1 MTTRRQTNQLPQLV
15 ESFFHEY
22 LQRVRGASPH
32 TIRAYRDTLRLLF
45 IYLADT
51 KGVSVANLQLSD
63 LHTEGII
70 MFLAQLESRRG
81 NTAATRNCRLAAIR
95 GFFKHLL
102 RHDPT
107 HAEQYHQ
114 ILSLPSKKAKPPLAS
129 YLEPEDVRLILDQPD
144 RRTRFGLR
152 DYALLLFLY
161 NTGARVSEALAVRV
175 GDLELNPPAQVRLH
189 GKGGKDRICPIW
201 SETVNALQ
209 RLPAV
214 RQAAQP
220 GDPIFLNL
228 RGTLLTRDGVAYILH
243 KYVLMAARD
252 VPTLRRRSITPHVLR
267 HSCAVALLQA
277 GVDVTVIRDYLGHA
291 SITTTSRY
299 ITTNLR
305 MKREVLE
312 AFWKRAGISP
322 AHATPWNPKPD
333 LLAFLSSL

>member
-1 MTTRRQTNQLPQLV
+1 MER
-15 ESFFHEY
+15 
-22 LQRVRGASPH
+22 
-32 TIRAYRDTLRLLF
+32 
-45 IYLADT
+45 
-51 KGVSVANLQLSD
+51 
-63 LHTEGII
+63 
-70 MFLAQLESRRG
+70 
-81 NTAATRNCRLAAIR
+81 
-95 GFFKHLL
+95 
-102 RHDPT
+102 
-107 HAEQYHQ
+107 
-114 ILSLPSKKAKPPLAS
+114 
-129 YLEPEDVRLILDQPD
+129 
-144 RRTRFGLR
+144 
-152 DYALLLFLY
+152 
-161 NTGARVSEALAVRV
+161 
-175 GDLELNPPAQVRLH
+175 
-189 GKGGKDRICPIW
+189 GGKDRICPIW

-243 KYVLMAARD
+243 KYALMAACD

-277 GVDVTVIRDYLGHA
+277 GVDITVIRDYLGHA